1 MKLHAMRAVVVGCS
15 LILLSGNA
23 FACGES
29 LFRVGKGVSFR
40 EYTAPLPGSILVVAN
55 TDAEMALVE
64 RLAAAG
70 HSVTVVPDASQIGDK
85 IDTSQFDIVLA
96 YYSDKAEV
104 ESQISSSS
112 ATFIPVAVSG
122 TDEVSQADRDY
133 SRSLEND
140 DSVLT
145 FLKTIHRSLK
155 DNA

>member
-1 MKLHAMRAVVVGCS
+1 MKSHAIRAVAIGCS

-40 EYTAPLPGSILVVAN
+40 EYTAPLPGSILVVAR
-55 TDAEMALVE
+55 TEAELILVE

-70 HSVTVVPDASQIGDK
+70 HDITVVPDASQIGVE
-85 IDTSQFDIVLA
+85 IDTGQFDIVLA
-96 YYSDKAEV
+96 YFGDKTEV
-104 ESQISSSS
+104 ESQMSSSS
-112 ATFIPVAVSG
+112 ATFIPVAASG
-122 TDEVSQADRDY
+122 TEEVSQAGRDY
-133 SRSLEND
+133 QRSLVND